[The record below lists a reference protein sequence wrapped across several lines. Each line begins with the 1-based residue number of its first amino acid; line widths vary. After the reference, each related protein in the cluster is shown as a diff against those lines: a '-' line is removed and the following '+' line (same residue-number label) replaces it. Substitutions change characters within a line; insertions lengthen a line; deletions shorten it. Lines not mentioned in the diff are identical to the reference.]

1 MPGPHNFYR
10 GGPLTTYDAETRQ
23 ALAALRGTIDVDAA
37 AQVLETAL
45 ATTWQ
50 ASPVW
55 IHGDVSAGNLL
66 VHEGRLS
73 AVIDFG
79 TCGVGDPACD
89 LAIAWTLFGDE
100 SREVFRQMLPLDIG
114 TWARGRGWA
123 LWKALIVE
131 AGLTD
136 ANPLD
141 FEAAPPRRII
151 DEVVEDQKRTA

>member
-1 MPGPHNFYR
+1 M
-10 GGPLTTYDAETRQ
+10 
-23 ALAALRGTIDVDAA
+23 
-37 AQVLETAL
+37 
-45 ATTWQ
+45 
-50 ASPVW
+50 W